1 MDSSE
6 PLGSPKE
13 SPAFSLKAI
22 IAPMLAIIAGM
33 VMVIL
38 DGTAV
43 NVAVPK
49 LVDLFGTDLL
59 TFQWVITGYTLAMS
73 AVIPIAGW
81 LTDRFGSKRIF
92 LLTIVF
98 FTLSSALC
106 SIAQTIEQLIA
117 FRIIQGLGGG
127 MIAPIGI
134 AMVFRLAPP
143 ERRGRVLGMLGI
155 PMLLAPALGPILSG
169 WLVQEA
175 SWHWIFLINV
185 PAGILAV
192 LLGLKFLT
200 DGERQKT
207 HRLDVYGLVL
217 APAAFVMLTY
227 GLSEGGKSWSSASTV
242 TALAA
247 GAVALLLFVIIELK
261 HPHPLLEMRV
271 FKSSYFNR
279 SIILL
284 WIIQITLFGSML
296 LIPMYLQNIRGMTPF
311 ESGTLLLV
319 QAIASGAANPIGGRL
334 FDKIGVRPLAFV
346 GLSLIAA
353 ALFILSSISTAAA
366 QGLII
371 VCLIL
376 LGLGTGLTMM
386 PLNTHILSSVPRNL
400 IGRVTP
406 LTTSS
411 QQIVVSFGVA
421 GLTGYLTSR
430 MAKHEGMPNN
440 SIDSLSS
447 QVPAFGDTFL
457 LAACIASLCVVLSL
471 ILRKPP
477 IEQGEQNNDHDTVR
491 IKRE

>member
-127 MIAPIGI
+127 MVAPIGI

-175 SWHWIFLINV
+175 SWHWIFLI
-185 PAGILAV
+185 
-192 LLGLKFLT
+192 
-200 DGERQKT
+200 
-207 HRLDVYGLVL
+207 
-217 APAAFVMLTY
+217 
-227 GLSEGGKSWSSASTV
+227 
-242 TALAA
+242 
-247 GAVALLLFVIIELK
+247 
-261 HPHPLLEMRV
+261 
-271 FKSSYFNR
+271 
-279 SIILL
+279 
-284 WIIQITLFGSML
+284 
-296 LIPMYLQNIRGMTPF
+296 
-311 ESGTLLLV
+311 
-319 QAIASGAANPIGGRL
+319 
-334 FDKIGVRPLAFV
+334 
-346 GLSLIAA
+346 
-353 ALFILSSISTAAA
+353 
-366 QGLII
+366 
-371 VCLIL
+371 
-376 LGLGTGLTMM
+376 
-386 PLNTHILSSVPRNL
+386 
-400 IGRVTP
+400 
-406 LTTSS
+406 
-411 QQIVVSFGVA
+411 
-421 GLTGYLTSR
+421 
-430 MAKHEGMPNN
+430 
-440 SIDSLSS
+440 
-447 QVPAFGDTFL
+447 
-457 LAACIASLCVVLSL
+457 
-471 ILRKPP
+471 
-477 IEQGEQNNDHDTVR
+477 
-491 IKRE
+491 